1 MDSTDNSRPDAWLE
15 HTFETAR
22 EFLNLERREPV
33 TPYVSASDMLEQ
45 LDLSLGEG
53 GLSEPQAF
61 ALMRQVMERT
71 PKSTT
76 TRFWN
81 QLFGGRGAVST
92 GADMLTSILNS
103 SMYTYKAAG
112 PHIQIEHEL
121 TSHMLE
127 KIGFEE
133 GEGIFSPGGSLS
145 NMAAMIVARN
155 IAQKS
160 CRDCGHAGTS
170 LIAYSS
176 ADAHYSIKKNAGM
189 IGTGRENVRPVPTDS
204 AGRMIP
210 QALGEMIQEDIY
222 AGNIPYIVVA
232 TAGTTVRGAFDPID
246 EIADVCRPHN
256 VWLHVDGAM
265 GGSVLLSS
273 HKDLLDGSHKADS
286 FTWDAHKMMGVP
298 LLCSC
303 ILFKQQHVLLDHFD
317 EAADYL
323 FQSDGI
329 DLNPGTKSIQCGRR
343 NDAFKLWAAW
353 KHQGDEG
360 FRRDIDDLFTLA
372 RYAADVI
379 KSDPDMTLTCEPE
392 SLNVC
397 FEYTDKSSAQI
408 CEELRKQNLEIVGHA
423 TVGGRVIIR
432 LACFNHEAT
441 TNDLDRFFDNLRSV
455 AGKLPDASNK
465 ARVEESPACL

>member
-1 MDSTDNSRPDAWLE
+1 MAQHESPQLDWLD
-15 HTFETAR
+15 HTFATAR
-22 EFLNLERREPV
+22 AYLDLETREPI
-33 TPYVSASDMLEQ
+33 TPYSAPTDMLRE
-45 LDLSLGEG
+45 LDLTLGEQGLGEG
-53 GLSEPQAF
+53 DLF
-61 ALMRQVMERT
+61 TMMRRVMERT

-81 QLFGGRGAVST
+81 QLFGGRDGAST
-92 GADMLTSILNS
+92 GADMLSSLLNC

-121 TSHMLE
+121 TRHMLE
-127 KIGFEE
+127 KIGFQG

-160 CRDCGHAGTS
+160 CRDCGHAGTP

-189 IGTGRENVRPVPTDS
+189 IGTGRENVRTVPTDEY
-204 AGRMIP
+204 GRMST
-210 QALGEMIQEDIY
+210 QALGEMIQEDIH
-222 AGNIPYIVVA
+222 AGNIPYIVIA

-246 EIADVCRPHN
+246 EIADVCRPHS

-265 GGSVLLSS
+265 GGSVVLSS
-273 HKDLLDGSHKADS
+273 HNDLLTGSHKADS

-303 ILFKQQHVLLDHFD
+303 ILFRQQHVLLDHFD

-329 DLNPGTKSIQCGRR
+329 DLNPGTKSMQCGRR

-360 FRRDIDDLFTLA
+360 FRRDIDHLFDLA
-372 RYAADVI
+372 QYAADMVDN
-379 KSDPDMTLTCEPE
+379 DPQMTLTCRPE

-397 FEYTDKSSAQI
+397 FEYGGKSSAQI
-408 CEELRKQNLEIVGHA
+408 CDQLRKQNLEIVGHA
-423 TVGGRVIIR
+423 TVEGRVIIR
-432 LACFNHEAT
+432 LACFNPEAT
-441 TNDLDRFFDNLRSV
+441 TSDLDRFFENLRLV
-455 AGKLPDASNK
+455 ARALPDASNE
-465 ARVEESPACL
+465 APQEQAPACL